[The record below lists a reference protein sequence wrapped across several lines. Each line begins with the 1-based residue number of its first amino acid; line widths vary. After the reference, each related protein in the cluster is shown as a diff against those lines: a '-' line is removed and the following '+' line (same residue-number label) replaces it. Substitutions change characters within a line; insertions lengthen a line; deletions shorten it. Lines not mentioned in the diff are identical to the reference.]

1 MSWCVKYTQDF
12 KRLKKKKECKDLIK
26 QYSYRA
32 SLVVKRLG
40 VHWSMQG
47 HGFDPSSRK
56 IPHGAEQL
64 SLCATTAETHMP
76 RAGALQQEKPLQ

>member
-1 MSWCVKYTQDF
+1 MCKIHTRFQ
-12 KRLKKKKECKDLIK
+12 RLKKKKKECKDLIK
-26 QYSYRA
+26 QYSYRV
-32 SLVVKRLG
+32 SLVVEWLG
-40 VHWSMQG
+40 VHWPMQG

-64 SLCATTAETHMP
+64 SLCATTAEAHMP